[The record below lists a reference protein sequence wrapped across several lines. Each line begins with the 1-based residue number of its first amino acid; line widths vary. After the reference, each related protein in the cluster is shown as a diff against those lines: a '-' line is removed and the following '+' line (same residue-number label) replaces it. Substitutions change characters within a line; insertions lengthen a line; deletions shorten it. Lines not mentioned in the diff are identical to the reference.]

1 MTRLG
6 KLLALTSV
14 SLLLLAGAAQAAV
27 VVVGS
32 PLTKTFKAQPI
43 SGSGSTVNNR
53 ILPSGNVTSPVS
65 GVIVRWDMVGA
76 LGGPFEL
83 EVLRLGSP
91 GTATA
96 LATSAPVTSSSTE
109 LQGFPTNLPIQ
120 AGDSIGLTVR
130 GEGSTIGRATG
141 NASTIWERPLA
152 VGETREAE
160 ASSNSEFAFNAV
172 VQLAPT
178 VTGFSPLR
186 GFTTGGGKVTIT
198 GTDFEGASAVSF
210 GSAPATFT
218 VDSES
223 QITATVPAGTGSVPI
238 SVATPAGTA
247 TAPLQF
253 TYTSPPPA
261 PAPAAPAP
269 TCTVPRLR
277 GKALK
282 SAKRQIRAADCRV
295 GMLTKKAGA
304 TARNG
309 EVVKQV
315 PRPGATVATDTKV
328 QLTLAP

>member
-14 SLLLLAGAAQAAV
+14 SLLILAGAAQAAV

-32 PLTKTFKAQPI
+32 PLTKTFK
-43 SGSGSTVNNR
+43 STLTGAVSSTYTNR
-53 ILPSGNVTSPVS
+53 TLASGNATSPVS
-65 GVIVRWDMVGA
+65 GVIVRWSILDA
-76 LGGPFEL
+76 TGGPFIL
-83 EVLRLGSP
+83 TVLRP
-91 GTATA
+91 GLPGFATA
-96 LATSAPVTSSSTE
+96 LAASGSVTPTSTD
-109 LQGFPTNLPIQ
+109 LQSFPTNLPIQ
-120 AGDSIGLTVR
+120 AGDSIGLTIF
-130 GEGSTIGRATG
+130 GNTSAIGHATG
-141 NASTIWERPLA
+141 TKIDIWEPALA
-152 VGETREAE
+152 IGESRQSDSVGNPEI
-160 ASSNSEFAFNAV
+160 AFNAE
-172 VQLAPT
+172 VQIAPT
-178 VTGFSPLR
+178 VAGFSPSS

-198 GTDFEGASAVSF
+198 GTDFEGAGAVSF

-223 QITATVPAGTGSVPI
+223 QITATAPAGTGSVPI
-238 SVATPAGTA
+238 SVTTPAGTA

-261 PAPAAPAP
+261 PAPPAPAP